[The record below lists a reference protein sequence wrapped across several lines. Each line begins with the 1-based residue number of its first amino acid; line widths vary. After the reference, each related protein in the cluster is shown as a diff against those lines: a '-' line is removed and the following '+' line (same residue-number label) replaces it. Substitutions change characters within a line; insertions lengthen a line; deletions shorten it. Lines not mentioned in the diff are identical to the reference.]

1 MTVTRIPLSGLEA
14 ALLPGASV
22 ELVVTTPDPVPPP
35 PVEPPPVEPPPVEP
49 PPVVV
54 PPTPAPTG
62 KAIASDSIVDRI
74 GVSGMHI
81 GFDDPRWK
89 GWGWLDLFKKLGVR
103 KVRTNIATK
112 EGVADF
118 LRLGV
123 KGLFVVGNDPAKQIP
138 LLADLV
144 AKGLVVGMEGM
155 NERNGGEDEGGST
168 AWADEVRRSQAEI
181 HRLIPAG
188 IPEYGPSIWMRETWA
203 YKAIGPV
210 TGRGSLH
217 HYAGGRMAS
226 LGMIGKDN
234 PATFAEI
241 LAQMEITNPGQP
253 VDVTEFNQQISDTGP
268 YTGQLMTADLGSRN
282 TLRGIIYLLTHGV
295 GSVYIYGLLDKT
307 SGGGHGLLRTNADG
321 TFTPRPLYLAL
332 QRLISMMA
340 DPGPAF
346 TPKGLA
352 YDVEGEFP
360 SLQIVE
366 TERRDGTTTLLVW
379 NEASIWAI
387 SRAGEIVVAPKPIKL
402 TFPVS
407 KTVTAYDPHTGNAK
421 MLGQGTQIEV
431 PVTASLQLIRI
442 T

>member
-1 MTVTRIPLSGLEA
+1 MTKTRIPASRLGEVRMVVDGSEVEIT
-14 ALLPGASV
+14 LPDP
-22 ELVVTTPDPVPPP
+22 EVVTPP

-49 PPVVV
+49 PPVE
-54 PPTPAPTG
+54 PPASTG
-62 KAIASDSIVDRI
+62 KALTSDSIVDRI

-81 GFDDPRWK
+81 SFDDPRWQS
-89 GWGWLDLFKKLGVR
+89 WGWLPAFKALGVR
-103 KVRTNIATK
+103 KIRTNISTK

-118 LRLGV
+118 LKLGV

-155 NERNGGEDEGGST
+155 NERNSGEDEGGST
-168 AWADEVRRSQAEI
+168 AWVDEVRRSQAEI
-181 HRLIPAG
+181 HRLIPPG

-203 YKAIGPV
+203 YEAVGPV

-226 LGMIGKDN
+226 LGMIGKGN
-234 PATFAEI
+234 PSTFAEI

-253 VDVTEFNQQISDTGP
+253 VDVTEFNQQISDSPP
-268 YTGQLMTADLGSRN
+268 YSGQIMPADLGARN
-282 TLRGIIYLLTHGV
+282 TLRGIAYLLTHGV
-295 GSVYIYGLLDKT
+295 GSVYIYGLLDKS
-307 SGGGHGLLRTNADG
+307 SGGGHGLLRND
-321 TFTPRPLYLAL
+321 FSPRPLYLAL
-332 QRLISMMA
+332 QRFIAMMA

-346 TPKGLA
+346 VPKGLA

-366 TERRDGTTTLLVW
+366 TERRDGTSTLLVW

-387 SRAGEIVVAPKPIKL
+387 SRAGEIVVPPKVVTL
-402 TFPVS
+402 VFPTPR
-407 KTVTAYDPHTGNAK
+407 TVTANDPHTGNSK
-421 MLGQGTQIEV
+421 LLGQGTRVDV